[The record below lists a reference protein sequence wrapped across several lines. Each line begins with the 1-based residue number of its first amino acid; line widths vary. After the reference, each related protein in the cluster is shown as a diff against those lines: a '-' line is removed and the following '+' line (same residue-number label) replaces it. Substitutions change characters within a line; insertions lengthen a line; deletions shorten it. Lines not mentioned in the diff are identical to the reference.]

1 MSSIPQHSR
10 AILNTLPLDQPVTM
24 TDTFGARLRA
34 QREQRQ
40 VSLAAI
46 SAKLKIRATL
56 LEQLE
61 NDRVTFWPKGIFGRA
76 YLRDYAREIGME
88 PESVVREFF
97 VRYPDVLDDATW
109 PPGSPATPPPAGAV
123 YAAVASQV
131 TESPAAPVSPVT
143 ETQPLVISPPQ
154 ATSERRRGSDR
165 RELNLSA
172 AADVCSRLARALD
185 ARDLTT
191 LLGDAARLLD
201 AVGVVV
207 WLWDPATTA
216 LRASVAHGY
225 SSGAL
230 ARLPAVRAD
239 EANAIASAYRSGQTC
254 IVEGEEGATGAVV
267 VPSVGP
273 GGCVGVLALEV
284 RHGGERNDS
293 LRAFATLLAAQLGA
307 QLTGPESAVPSP
319 A

>member
-1 MSSIPQHSR
+1 
-10 AILNTLPLDQPVTM
+10 M
-24 TDTFGARLRA
+24 THTFGARLRA

-46 SAKLKIRATL
+46 SAKLKIRASL

-97 VRYPDVLDDATW
+97 VRYPDVLDDASW
-109 PPGSPATPPPAGAV
+109 PPGSTTAQPHQAQQPQPLPPAPP
-123 YAAVASQV
+123 AA
-131 TESPAAPVSPVT
+131 EPPAPVSPAAAA
-143 ETQPLVISPPQ
+143 QPVVMTSPQ

-165 RELNLSA
+165 RELSLSA

-185 ARDLTT
+185 ARDLTP
-191 LLGDAARLLD
+191 LLAEAARLLD

-216 LRASVAHGY
+216 LRASVGHGY

-239 EANAIASAYRSGQTC
+239 EANAIASAYRSGKTC
-254 IVEGEEGATGAVV
+254 IVEGEAGATGAVV

-273 GGCVGVLALEV
+273 NGCVGVLALEV

-293 LRAFATLLAAQLGA
+293 LCAFATILAAQLGVLLPGA
-307 QLTGPESAVPSP
+307 QNPAPSL

>member
-10 AILNTLPLDQPVTM
+10 AILKALPHDQPVTM

-109 PPGSPATPPPAGAV
+109 PPGSPATPPPA
-123 YAAVASQV
+123 AAVSSAVVSQV

-143 ETQPLVISPPQ
+143 ETQPLAVPPPQ

-191 LLGDAARLLD
+191 LLGDAAGLLD

-267 VPSVGP
+267 VPPVGP
-273 GGCVGVLALEV
+273 GGCVCVLALEV

-307 QLTGPESAVPSP
+307 QLTGPETAVPSP

>member
-1 MSSIPQHSR
+1 MSSIPQHAR
-10 AILNTLPLDQPVTM
+10 VILKALPHDQPVTM

-40 VSLAAI
+40 VSLKAI

-97 VRYPDVLDDATW
+97 VRYPEVLDDASW
-109 PPGSPATPPPAGAV
+109 PPGTTIAQPQQPHQPPQSTP
-123 YAAVASQV
+123 
-131 TESPAAPVSPVT
+131 SPAAPVAPSPAV
-143 ETQPLVISPPQ
+143 EPQPLVMTAPQ
-154 ATSERRRGSDR
+154 ATMERRRGSDR

-216 LRASVAHGY
+216 LRASVGHGY

-239 EANAIASAYRSGQTC
+239 EANAIASAYRSGKTC

-293 LRAFATLLAAQLGA
+293 LRAFAALLAAQLGA
-307 QLTGPESAVPSP
+307 QLSGRESAEPSP

>member
-10 AILNTLPLDQPVTM
+10 AILKALPHDQPVTM

-40 VSLAAI
+40 VSLEAI

-88 PESVVREFF
+88 PESVVREFY
-97 VRYPDVLDDATW
+97 VRYPEVLDDASW
-109 PPGSPATPPPAGAV
+109 PPGTTLAQPQQPPPPTTSATA
-123 YAAVASQV
+123 
-131 TESPAAPVSPVT
+131 SPAAPVAPSPTV
-143 ETQPLVISPPQ
+143 ETQPLVMTSPQ
-154 ATSERRRGSDR
+154 ATLERRRGNDR

-191 LLGDAARLLD
+191 LLADSARLLD

-216 LRASVAHGY
+216 LRASVGHGY

-239 EANAIASAYRSGQTC
+239 EANAIASAYRSGKTC

-293 LRAFATLLAAQLGA
+293 LRAFAMLLAAQLGA
-307 QLTGPESAVPSP
+307 QLSGRESAEPSP